1 MVVTTRVY
9 QEPASV
15 WDRLGMKTPMTND
28 DETAKRKRDSG
39 LGYPEEGKPGDG
51 IDPREHAEDDAV
63 PDHDD
68 APRTSGSDDGDA
80 SQATGNPD
88 AAGGDG

>member
-1 MVVTTRVY
+1 MRTHM
-9 QEPASV
+9 S
-15 WDRLGMKTPMTND
+15 
-28 DETAKRKRDSG
+28 DETTEKRKRDSG
-39 LGYPEEGKPGDG
+39 LGYPEEGQAGDG

-63 PDHDD
+63 PDDDD
-68 APRTSGSDDGDA
+68 APQTSGSEDGDA